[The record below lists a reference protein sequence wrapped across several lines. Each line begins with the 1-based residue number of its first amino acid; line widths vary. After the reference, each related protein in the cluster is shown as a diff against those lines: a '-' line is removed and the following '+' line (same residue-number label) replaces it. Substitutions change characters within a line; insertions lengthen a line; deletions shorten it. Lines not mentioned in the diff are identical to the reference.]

1 MKHICPVIAGPT
13 AVGKTGLI
21 LSLAEHFPVEV
32 ISLDS
37 RQIYKGMRIGTAQ
50 PSELEQS
57 ACKHHLIDFLSP
69 DDSYSAQAF
78 RNDFCNVHNEI
89 TARGNLPVLVGGAG
103 MYLTVLQNGLLEIPQ
118 DDSGEVRKQ
127 LNSLSD
133 SEIRVKLEK
142 VDSDSFHRIHPN
154 DRYRS
159 QRALEIFNITGKTM
173 SQLISDQRPD
183 PALDLDFP
191 LLFLNRERSE
201 LHQRIS
207 QRAEMMLQSGWV
219 EETSDLL
226 ESHLATSPGLRSIGY
241 REIAMF
247 LSDNKLQKDSL
258 SGRIIEVTRQYAKRQ
273 ITWFKA
279 QSQFMSCSP
288 EDSESLNKFSKLID
302 SALSEQS

>member
-1 MKHICPVIAGPT
+1 MKQLCPVIAGPT

-21 LSLAEHFPVEV
+21 LSLANRFPVEV

-50 PSELEQS
+50 PSEQEQS

-69 DDSYSAQAF
+69 DDTYSAQAF
-78 RNDFCNVHNEI
+78 RNDFCKVHNEI
-89 TARGNLPVLVGGAG
+89 TARGNLPILVGGAG

-118 DDSGEVRKQ
+118 DDSGQVREQ

-133 SEIRVKLEK
+133 SEIRTELEII
-142 VDSDSFHRIHPN
+142 DSESFLRIHPN

-159 QRALEIFNITGKTM
+159 QRALEIFKTTGKSM
-173 SQLISDQRPD
+173 SQLIADQKPD
-183 PALDLDFP
+183 PALGLEFP

-201 LHQRIS
+201 LHQRIA
-207 QRAEMMLQSGWV
+207 QRTEVMLQCGWI
-219 EETSDLL
+219 EETSGLL
-226 ESHLATSPGLRSIGY
+226 ENHLASSPGLRSIGY
-241 REIAMF
+241 REISMF
-247 LSDNKLQKDSL
+247 LNDELHKESL
-258 SGRIIEVTRQYAKRQ
+258 SERIIEVTRQYAKRQ

-279 QSQFMSCSP
+279 QPQFATCSP
-288 EDSESLNKFSKLID
+288 DNSETLSKFITLIN